1 MSSTPQAPLRRV
13 APRRALEIL
22 SGVRTLLAVLVFIG
36 VASLARPVQADA
48 VDDAFAE
55 GTDAASRND
64 WESAVK
70 SFESASALLPQRSA
84 VISYNLGTAYAHLG
98 DLGRA
103 TYHLRRATDWRA
115 GPTAQVL
122 EASRSN
128 LAAVRRRAE
137 LDATSGGAM
146 IDRPETTWDLLV
158 DAIRAPWVAWFSLVC
173 GVGFCVALYVHRRW
187 LRTQPRRA
195 GASRALLI
203 VLALLYA
210 IPGGLHGWSVRAASA
225 QPEAIV
231 LGSSV
236 DAREGPGQH
245 RSVTF
250 TLQGG
255 AQVRVLDR
263 SSGWQLVKLPGGL
276 TGWVPET
283 SVARVDAV
291 RAAPPATGLRP
302 EAATVGKR
310 GDA

>member
-1 MSSTPQAPLRRV
+1 MTALRH
-13 APRRALEIL
+13 AIIILLFAMTALAAG
-22 SGVRTLLAVLVFIG
+22 S
-36 VASLARPVQADA
+36 ARADA
-48 VDDAFAE
+48 VDEAFAK

-64 WESAVK
+64 WRAAAEA
-70 SFESASALLPQRSA
+70 FESASALLPQRSA
-84 VISYNLGTAYAHLG
+84 VLSYNLGTAYAHLG

-103 TYHLRRATDWRA
+103 TYHLHRSADWRA
-115 GPTAQVL
+115 GPTAEIL

-146 IDRPETTWDLLV
+146 IDRPQTTWDLLV
-158 DAIRAPWVAWFSLVC
+158 DAIAAPWVAWLSLIS
-173 GVGFCVALYVHRRW
+173 GAGFCIALFVHRRW
-187 LRTQPRRA
+187 LRLQPRRA
-195 GASRALLI
+195 GASRALVI
-203 VLALLYA
+203 VLALVYT
-210 IPGGLHGWSVRAASA
+210 IPGGFHAWSGRAASA

-231 LGSSV
+231 LGAAV

-245 RSVTF
+245 RSVSF

-263 SSGWQLVKLPGGL
+263 SPGWQLVKLPGGL
-276 TGWVPET
+276 AGWVPET

-291 RAAPPATGLRP
+291 RAAPPAGGLKD
-302 EAATVGKR
+302 EAAPVGKR

>member
-1 MSSTPQAPLRRV
+1 MSALRRV
-13 APRRALEIL
+13 WAALAF
-22 SGVRTLLAVLVFIG
+22 VVLVLVG
-36 VASLARPVQADA
+36 TPVRADA
-48 VDDAFAE
+48 VDDAFVQ
-55 GTDAASRND
+55 GTEAAARND
-64 WESAVK
+64 WEAAAA

-103 TYHLRRATDWRA
+103 TYHLLRATDWRA
-115 GPTAQVL
+115 GPTAEIL
-122 EASRSN
+122 EASRTN

-137 LDATSGGAM
+137 LDATSSGAM

-158 DAIRAPWVAWFSLVC
+158 DAIAAPWVAWFSLLC
-173 GVGFCVALYVHRRW
+173 GLGFAVVLFVHRTW

-203 VLALLYA
+203 VLGLLFA
-210 IPGGLHGWSVRAASA
+210 IPGGLHGWSVRASSA

-231 LGSSV
+231 LGASV

-245 RSVTF
+245 RSVSF

-263 SSGWQLVKLPGGL
+263 SPGWSLVKLPGGL
-276 TGWVPET
+276 SGWVPET

-291 RAAPPATGLRP
+291 RAAPPAGGIRDDD
-302 EAATVGKR
+302 ASVGKHD
-310 GDA
+310 DA

>member
-1 MSSTPQAPLRRV
+1 MSALRTVVV
-13 APRRALEIL
+13 ALCFVA
-22 SGVRTLLAVLVFIG
+22 LAVV
-36 VASLARPVQADA
+36 SRPVRADA
-48 VDDAFAE
+48 VDDAFAQ
-55 GTDAASRND
+55 GTEAASRND
-64 WESAVK
+64 WERAAE

-103 TYHLRRATDWRA
+103 TYHLRRASDWRA
-115 GPTAQVL
+115 GPTAEVL

-137 LDATSGGAM
+137 LDATSSGAM

-158 DAIRAPWVAWFSLVC
+158 DAIRAPWVAWLSLVS
-173 GVGFCVALYVHRRW
+173 GVGFCIALYVHRRW
-187 LRTQPRRA
+187 LRAQPRRA

-210 IPGGLHGWSVRAASA
+210 IAGGLHGWSVRAASA

-231 LGSSV
+231 LGASV

-245 RSVTF
+245 RSVEF

-263 SSGWQLVKLPGGL
+263 SPGWQRVKLPGGL

-283 SVARVDAV
+283 SVARIDAV

-302 EAATVGKR
+302 GASTVGKR

>member
-1 MSSTPQAPLRRV
+1 VNTPGRFILTALLFISVVLLPGRV
-13 APRRALEIL
+13 R
-22 SGVRTLLAVLVFIG
+22 
-36 VASLARPVQADA
+36 ADA
-48 VDDAFAE
+48 VDEAFAN
-55 GTDAASRND
+55 GTEAASRND
-64 WESAVK
+64 WESAVR

-84 VISYNLGTAYAHLG
+84 VISYNLGTAYAHRG

-115 GPTAQVL
+115 GPTAEIL

-137 LDATSGGAM
+137 LDATSSGAM

-158 DAIRAPWVAWFSLVC
+158 DAIRAPWVAWFSLVS

-187 LRTQPRRA
+187 LRSQPRRA

-263 SSGWQLVKLPGGL
+263 SPGWQLVKLPGGL

-291 RAAPPATGLRP
+291 RAAAAATGSRP
-302 EAATVGKR
+302 EAGTVGKR